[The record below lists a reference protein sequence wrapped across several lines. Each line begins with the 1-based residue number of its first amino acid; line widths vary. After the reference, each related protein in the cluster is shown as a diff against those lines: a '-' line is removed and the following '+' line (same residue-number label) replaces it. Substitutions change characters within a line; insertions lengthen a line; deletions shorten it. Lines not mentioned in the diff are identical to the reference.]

1 MGVGLAMDKNK
12 GTLTVVLGFI
22 GVIVFA
28 GLLFVGWVFSGYNS
42 LVSTNEEVTS
52 KWSQVENNMQRRSDL
67 IPNLVNTVKGYTKHE
82 EKVFSEIADARSKLM
97 GAKSVDEKAKAD
109 GELSNALSRLMVI
122 TENYPD
128 LKANAQYTQLMDELA
143 GTENRIAVSRRDYNE
158 SVKKY
163 NLKVKSLPVSLV
175 AGSMGFSEKTY
186 FEAEE
191 GAKAVPKVEF

>member
-1 MGVGLAMDKNK
+1 MDKNK
-12 GTLTVVLGFI
+12 SVLTMVLGFV
-22 GVIVFA
+22 GVIFIV
-28 GLLFVGWVFSGYNS
+28 GLMFVGWVFSGYNS

-82 EKVFSEIADARSKLM
+82 EKVFAEIADARSKLM
-97 GAKSVDEKAKAD
+97 GANSIEDKAKAD

-122 TENYPD
+122 SGSYPD
-128 LKANAQYTQLMDELA
+128 LKANTQYTQLMDELA

-158 SVKKY
+158 AVKKY
-163 NLKVKSLPVSLV
+163 NLKVKTLPVSII

-191 GAKAVPKVEF
+191 KSKEVPKVEF